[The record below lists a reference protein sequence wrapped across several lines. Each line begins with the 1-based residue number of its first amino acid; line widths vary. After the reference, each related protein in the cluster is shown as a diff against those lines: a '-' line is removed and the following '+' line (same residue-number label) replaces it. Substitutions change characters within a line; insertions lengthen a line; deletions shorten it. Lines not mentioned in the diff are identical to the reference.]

1 MTCFRTPQ
9 GATLHSALSPR
20 QYSRF
25 FYELNTNEQPFAQA
39 YRIAVNSKPREPL
52 KNKSVGSLFSPE
64 NIKKLQALK
73 NKRGCSTLS
82 AVRALST
89 TNKLRIIGGKE

>member
-9 GATLHSALSPR
+9 GNTLHSVLSPR

-39 YRIAVNSKPREPL
+39 YRIAVNSKPKEHLRD
-52 KNKSVGSLFSPE
+52 KNIGSLFSPE

-73 NKRGCSTLS
+73 SKRGCSTS
-82 AVRALST
+82 TAVKALST
-89 TNKLRIIGGKE
+89 TNKLRILGGK

>member
-9 GATLHSALSPR
+9 GATLHSVLSPR

-25 FYELNTNEQPFAQA
+25 FYELNTNQQSFARA
-39 YRIAVNSKPREPL
+39 YRVAVTSKPREPL
-52 KNKSVGSLFSPE
+52 KNQSVGSLFSQE
-64 NIKKLQALK
+64 NIKKLQELK
-73 NKRGCSTLS
+73 ESRGCSTLS

-89 TNKLRIIGGKE
+89 TNKLRLLKAR

>member
-9 GATLHSALSPR
+9 GEPLHKVLSPR
-20 QYSRF
+20 QYNRF

-73 NKRGCSTLS
+73 NKRGCSTS
-82 AVRALST
+82 TAVKALST
-89 TNKLRIIGGKE
+89 TNKLRVLGGKG